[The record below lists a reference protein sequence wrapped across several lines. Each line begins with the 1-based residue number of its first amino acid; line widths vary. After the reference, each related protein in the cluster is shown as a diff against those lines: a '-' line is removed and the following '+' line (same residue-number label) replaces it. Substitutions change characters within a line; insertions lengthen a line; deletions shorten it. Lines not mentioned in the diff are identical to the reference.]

1 MSHSLDAGGA
11 PSEVAGKQAA
21 ADPRSAKKATL
32 VRDVLYALALLLCIG
47 LAVYVFQN
55 VPLDTRL
62 PNNGRRGREGTPV
75 PYAMLMPPVVMMIIW
90 WVGRRRPLRPG
101 KSGLIRRYVFAALIP
116 LAAVTGQALAV
127 RSLIEVGALGG

>member
-1 MSHSLDAGGA
+1 MSNSEQSSGRRVRVLEGLSDAERRSL
-11 PSEVAGKQAA
+11 
-21 ADPRSAKKATL
+21 KKAAL
-32 VRDVLYALALLLCIG
+32 VRDVLYTLALLSCIG

-62 PNNGRRGREGTPV
+62 PTNGRRGREGTPV
-75 PYAMLMPPVVMMIIW
+75 PYAMLMPPAVMMIIW

-101 KSGLIRRYVFAALIP
+101 KSGLVRRYVFAALIP

-127 RSLIEVGALGG
+127 RSLIEVGAIG